1 MEHIKEAIQQQE
13 LSRGKMAFEFRDST
27 VAMRPCPLN
36 LIESAAFCSDIPTVR
51 GNISRG
57 VV

>member
-1 MEHIKEAIQQQE
+1 MEDIKEAIQQQE
-13 LSRGKMAFEFRDST
+13 ISRWKMAFEFCDSA
-27 VAMRPCPLN
+27 VAMLPCPSN
-36 LIESAAFCSDIPTVR
+36 LIESATFCSDILTAR

>member
-1 MEHIKEAIQQQE
+1 MEDIKEAIQQQKM
-13 LSRGKMAFEFRDST
+13 SRGKMAFEFCDSA

-36 LIESAAFCSDIPTVR
+36 LIESATFCSDIPTAR
-51 GNISRG
+51 GNISRD